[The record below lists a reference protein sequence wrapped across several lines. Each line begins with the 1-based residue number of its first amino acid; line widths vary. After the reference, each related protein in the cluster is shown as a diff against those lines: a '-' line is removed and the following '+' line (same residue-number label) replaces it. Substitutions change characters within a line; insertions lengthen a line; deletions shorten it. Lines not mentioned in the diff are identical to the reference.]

1 MELQQIRYFLS
12 IDAHGSFSRAAG
24 ECAVSQPAL
33 TASIKKLETE
43 IGGPLFYR
51 EGKRLVITPLGRLV
65 RPALEQALAG
75 TQSAR
80 DIAQNFKLLRQA
92 PLRLG
97 VLGSVG
103 PMLLSRM
110 FAAFHRKYPGVELTV
125 QDGGTATLLQKLEA
139 GEMDLALTSAPEPL
153 ADNFRSE
160 TLYCE
165 PYVVAFA
172 PGNALGRLDKVR
184 LADVNGQPYVDRL
197 SCEMR
202 EAVMALTRQ
211 SGVELYATFR
221 SQREDW
227 VEAMVLAGL
236 GFAFMPLH
244 SVRSSQLQH
253 RPLVEPAVERKILAV
268 DVRGRQRPQ
277 VAQLLIDELR
287 NFEWESA
294 AAASRQRTAA

>member
-12 IDAHGSFSRAAG
+12 IHAHGSFSRAAG

-33 TASIKKLETE
+33 TASIKKLESE

-97 VLGSVG
+97 VLASVG
-103 PMLLSRM
+103 PMLLSRV

-125 QDGGTATLLQKLEA
+125 REGSTAALLQKLEA
-139 GEMDLALTSAPEPL
+139 GEIDLALTSAPEPM
-153 ADNFRSE
+153 AGGFRSE

-172 PGNALGRLDKVR
+172 PGNPLGRLEQVR
-184 LADVNGQPYVDRL
+184 LADVNGEPYVDRL
-197 SCEMR
+197 ACEMR

-221 SQREDW
+221 SEREDW

-244 SVRSSQLQH
+244 SARSSQLH
-253 RPLVEPAVERKILAV
+253 YRPLIEPAVERKILAV

-277 VAQLLIDELR
+277 VAKLLLEEMR
-287 NFEWESA
+287 CFEWEGATA
-294 AAASRQRTAA
+294 AAKRRNAA